1 MINFDLKIGLGE
13 LIDRL
18 TILKIKKINYLEVD
32 NEIDILEK
40 SLLSFDPKYIH
51 FFEKILF
58 DINLALWDIED
69 SKRTKLARYS
79 TEYDD
84 FSTLT
89 IILNDLRH
97 MTKKQIDKFYNS
109 EFIEHKSHNN

>member
-1 MINFDLKIGLGE
+1 MTKFEIQIGLGE

-18 TILKIKKINYLEVD
+18 TILKIKKLNSLNVD
-32 NEIDILEK
+32 IELNALEK
-40 SLLSFDPKYIH
+40 YLLSFDRKYIH

-58 DINLALWDIED
+58 EINVALWDIED
-69 SKRTKLARYS
+69 SKRTKLNRYT

-97 MTKKQIDKFYNS
+97 ATKKQIDNFYNS
-109 EFIEHKSHNN
+109 DFIEQKSHQI